1 MRTSDKEEKDLCETI
16 GQIKRKKPRELKK
29 ERKEAKLAKKK
40 NLDSFFE

>member
-16 GQIKRKKPRELKK
+16 DQIKRKKPRELKK